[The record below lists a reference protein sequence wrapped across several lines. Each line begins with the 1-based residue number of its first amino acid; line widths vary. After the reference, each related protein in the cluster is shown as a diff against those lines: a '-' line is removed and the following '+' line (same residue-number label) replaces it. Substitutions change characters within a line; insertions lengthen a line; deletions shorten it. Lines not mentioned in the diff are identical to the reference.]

1 MAGETKTSV
10 PSTALVT
17 EADEKHPIDRPS
29 MSRDG
34 KDENPDLTVSDTDA
48 ETAKTTVATAPD
60 EAETEEVKGFKLFAI
75 MAALTLVC
83 FLMLLDMSI
92 IATVRPFGRNQVS
105 IDDANQTQA
114 IPRITTEFHSLR
126 DVGWYGSAYQLA
138 RYVDSRLFSGNV

>member
-1 MAGETKTSV
+1 MKWPRLRQSGPHSIPVPMIDASASATVVAASSGSTK
-10 PSTALVT
+10 PA
-17 EADEKHPIDRPS
+17 
-29 MSRDG
+29 
-34 KDENPDLTVSDTDA
+34 DTDA